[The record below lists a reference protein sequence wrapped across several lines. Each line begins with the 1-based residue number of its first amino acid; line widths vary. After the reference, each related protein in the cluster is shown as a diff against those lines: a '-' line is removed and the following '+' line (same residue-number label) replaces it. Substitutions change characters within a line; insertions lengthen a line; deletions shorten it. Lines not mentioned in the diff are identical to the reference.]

1 MGDKR
6 KKRKRQRDR
15 KRGGGKAVE
24 GSSIFDDAPEN
35 KVRHMEVD
43 PEETPDNQQ
52 GAEPCPESGPLMDSD
67 GNGQQN
73 EGENL
78 KTDSEGNGVCEG
90 NTDFRN
96 SATAATTDD
105 DTNTKTNA
113 NDGVESITED
123 GGREKF
129 SDRPSK
135 TDDQKKKADTGT
147 HRAGFDAFMTGY
159 IFAYSCTLIKND
171 GVGAA
176 EEKEHQKEEEQA
188 WLPTCLNKVY
198 LSGKAAPLNVVKSTF
213 SKSSKAHVQ
222 KMELVW
228 GGRV

>member
-1 MGDKR
+1 MEDKR
-6 KKRKRQRDR
+6 KKRKRQRER
-15 KRGGGKAVE
+15 KRGGGKAAE
-24 GSSIFDDAPEN
+24 GSYMFDGAPEN

-43 PEETPDNQQ
+43 PEEKPDDQQ
-52 GAEPCPESGPLMDSD
+52 GTVPCPESGPLMDSD
-67 GNGQQN
+67 ENGQQN

-78 KTDSEGNGVCEG
+78 KTDSEGNGVCEDI
-90 NTDFRN
+90 TDFRN
-96 SATAATTDD
+96 SATTATTDD
-105 DTNTKTNA
+105 DTNTETNT
-113 NDGVESITED
+113 NDGVESRAED

-129 SDRPSK
+129 SGYPSK
-135 TDDQKKKADTGT
+135 TDDLKKKADTGT

-159 IFAYSCTLIKND
+159 IFAYSCTLIKNA
-171 GVGAA
+171 GEGAV
-176 EEKEHQKEEEQA
+176 EEKEHQKEEEQS

-228 GGRV
+228 GGRM